1 METNVWYFDDR
12 NAVMNTIE
20 EIKDKFP
27 CFVIVENLELDWI
40 EVTIKAR
47 TEDIGTIETMLAR
60 FA

>member
-12 NAVMNTIE
+12 NTVMDTIE

-27 CFVIVENLELDWI
+27 CFVTVEDLELDWI

-47 TEDIGTIETMLAR
+47 TEDVGAIETMLAR